1 MFNSPLKT
9 VVDKIKPVRS
19 KSTVS
24 SLRFERSSD
33 FKKFIRF
40 IKDETEELEKIK
52 LPTKSDV
59 EPKSKTP
66 VLGLFG
72 IAAFA
77 GLLALFGG
85 DKNKKT
91 KEPFVSFEGGSK
103 LAVQSSVMGTKIR
116 KPIEKFRTDPKTKK
130 QFKKEKGQII
140 FNSKKRLKKIFNKI
154 VNRVVDPRT
163 GERLS
168 LKKFLKS
175 NKLSL
180 KTLFG
185 ERRQLRKNMDR
196 FDMEK
201 VPMADKAYLDSL
213 LKFENIEVRIRELL
227 TERKILGKE
236 IKFNNLTVSA
246 IREMM
251 DDSKLPGDVGSKALN
266 ELELLREADP
276 RFKTVIEKEIGKI
289 DPLAFNP
296 KKIPTFK
303 IPFFKDKRGANF
315 TFTPRDFLSKQ
326 FKTIGKKTKGFRV
339 GASSIAKKT
348 PLLGSSIRFLRS
360 PIVQGGLS
368 KLNFALLA
376 GGLLYDLGDKLI
388 AGDTIFHEF
397 YNAFVRFNNEYGA
410 GSKDPSKLRLFRGK
424 LSGASS
430 GLFLPQSRID
440 TINATRDR
448 KNQEILKRRNAAI
461 EANKNSNNSDIIPFS
476 TGGNDQD
483 LSGIIVSPSN
493 TTSKFTASKLNKQ

>member
-1 MFNSPLKT
+1 MLNSPLKT
-9 VVDKIKPVRS
+9 VVDKIKPVKS

-196 FDMEK
+196 LSMER
-201 VPMADKAYLDSL
+201 VSMADAEYFRSIVKLQ
-213 LKFENIEVRIRELL
+213 NIEVRIRELL
-227 TERKILGKE
+227 TERKILGRK

-339 GASSIAKKT
+339 GVSSIAKKT

-376 GGLLYDLGDKLI
+376 GGFVYDIGDQLI

-397 YNAFVRFNNEYGA
+397 YNSFVRFNNESGA

-424 LSGASS
+424 KTG
-430 GLFLPQSRID
+430 LPQEKLDI
-440 TINATRDR
+440 INATRDR

-483 LSGIIVSPSN
+483 LSGIIISPSN